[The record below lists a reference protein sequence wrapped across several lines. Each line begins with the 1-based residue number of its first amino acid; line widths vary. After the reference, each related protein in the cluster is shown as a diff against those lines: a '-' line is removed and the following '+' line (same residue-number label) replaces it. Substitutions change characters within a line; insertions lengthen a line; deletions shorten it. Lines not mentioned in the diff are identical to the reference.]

1 MNLTEAVEEYKK
13 AQKAGQKELRDLTA
27 RGLNAYPAVLD
38 ELLPDISQHS
48 VQELPV
54 QEIPIER
61 IIGVKSA
68 GRVTAFTAGFLPL
81 LDPDTEF
88 GTKWIALCGAH
99 LSEVGIRD
107 PITVYEYLCD
117 FYVLEG
123 NKRVSVLKHFGAATI
138 PAVIKRVIPTES
150 DDPAVKAYG
159 EFLDFYKHT
168 KLYSIKLTKP
178 GEYAKLLAFLGR
190 EKDEDWTTEESR
202 AFSTLYHRFREA
214 FSSLGGEHEGLSPA
228 SALLKWLEVY
238 PFSKLSELSSTDLK
252 KSLSGL
258 WSDVKAGE
266 PVSVQTMP
274 DEDLKPKHI
283 IASIISPPKAH
294 LNVAFINQRDVSLSL
309 WTLSHDQGRQY
320 LQQALGDK
328 VTARSYFNADNPEIA
343 ESLIERAVTDGAE
356 AVFTTTPSMLR
367 PTLKVAVKYPK
378 VKFFNCSADVPF
390 SSVRGYYFR
399 AYEGKFITGAI
410 AGAMAK
416 DNRIGYVASYP
427 ILGVPASI
435 NAFALG
441 AQITNPD
448 ARVVVRWS
456 CLMGDNT
463 ENLAGEGFSVVSNRD
478 VPTMDDWYLK
488 YGEFGTFSVSP
499 AGEYTPLGSPC
510 WVWGSFYEKAVRAIL
525 AGSLDSGKAQ
535 TDPVNYWLGMDSGV
549 IDVNLSDELPDGLR
563 FLAENLRRSL
573 KSGELD
579 PFKRVI
585 RSQDG
590 TLKNDGTVSFT
601 ADEILH
607 MDWLCDNVEGRI
619 PEYEEIRPMSRELV
633 RELGVHKAAIPPEK
647 EAAK

>member
-1 MNLTEAVEEYKK
+1 M
-13 AQKAGQKELRDLTA
+13 
-27 RGLNAYPAVLD
+27 
-38 ELLPDISQHS
+38 
-48 VQELPV
+48 
-54 QEIPIER
+54 
-61 IIGVKSA
+61 
-68 GRVTAFTAGFLPL
+68 
-81 LDPDTEF
+81 
-88 GTKWIALCGAH
+88 
-99 LSEVGIRD
+99 
-107 PITVYEYLCD
+107 
-117 FYVLEG
+117 
-123 NKRVSVLKHFGAATI
+123 
-138 PAVIKRVIPTES
+138 
-150 DDPAVKAYG
+150 
-159 EFLDFYKHT
+159 
-168 KLYSIKLTKP
+168 
-178 GEYAKLLAFLGR
+178 
-190 EKDEDWTTEESR
+190 
-202 AFSTLYHRFREA
+202 
-214 FSSLGGEHEGLSPA
+214 
-228 SALLKWLEVY
+228 
-238 PFSKLSELSSTDLK
+238 
-252 KSLSGL
+252 
-258 WSDVKAGE
+258 
-266 PVSVQTMP
+266 
-274 DEDLKPKHI
+274 
-283 IASIISPPKAH
+283 
-294 LNVAFINQRDVSLSL
+294 
-309 WTLSHDQGRQY
+309 
-320 LQQALGDK
+320 
-328 VTARSYFNADNPEIA
+328 
-343 ESLIERAVTDGAE
+343 
-356 AVFTTTPSMLR
+356 
-367 PTLKVAVKYPK
+367 
-378 VKFFNCSADVPF
+378 PF